1 MNRNYYIKRIS
12 ALLLLVSVIS
22 LSSCKKFLETKQFTQ
37 SNEDQFYKTASD
49 FEQAVVG
56 VYGALRS
63 IYTANS
69 MFFLFTDMRSDNTSV
84 YSPGGARG
92 PLSKSEY
99 DDFTLTPNT
108 EHMHSYWMSAYVV
121 INRSNDVLAKLE
133 ASDIAQALK
142 DQYAGELK
150 TLRATAYFNLVRL
163 FGKVPLVL
171 GRFENIDDA
180 YKKGRDAV
188 DDVYTQIVNDLTS
201 ATSLLTVARNTGDKT
216 GRIDKGT
223 AHTLLADVYLT
234 RKNFPLAAA
243 EFKKV
248 IDLNVYSLLPDYQT
262 LFSQGQQGNN
272 ETIWQIYFLTGV
284 AGLGNHFPLYYAP
297 INSQNVLTT
306 PGTGNPFGWCS
317 PTNDIYDA
325 YDPSDARRNSIAV
338 GFTGQNGVYYDYK
351 YIKNYVDLA
360 SGTGSGLSGK
370 DWYVYRYA
378 DVLLRY
384 AEALNEV
391 EGPDNAYQYINQVRA
406 RAGLADLSGLTK
418 DQFREAVYEEER
430 LESPFEGKRWFD
442 LNRTDRTLQVM
453 NAKLTTFDDPNTVGP
468 AVAIQE
474 HHKLLPIPALIRAN
488 SPAVDQNPGY

>member
-1 MNRNYYIKRIS
+1 
-12 ALLLLVSVIS
+12 
-22 LSSCKKFLETKQFTQ
+22 
-37 SNEDQFYKTASD
+37 
-49 FEQAVVG
+49 VVG
-56 VYGALRS
+56 IYGAFRN
-63 IYTANS
+63 IYTANGF
-69 MFFLFTDMRSDNTSV
+69 FFLFTDMRSDNTSV
-84 YSPGGARG
+84 YSPGGAAG
-92 PLSKSEY
+92 PLSKSEF
-99 DDFTLTPNT
+99 DDFTLTANT
-108 EHMHSYWMSAYVV
+108 EHISAWWNSAYRV
-121 INRSNDVLAKLE
+121 IGRCNDVLEKLE
-133 ASDIAQALK
+133 ASDIAQNLK
-142 DQYAGELK
+142 DEYTGELK
-150 TLRATAYFNLVRL
+150 TLRASAYFNLVRL
-163 FGKVPLVL
+163 FGGVPLIL

-180 YKKGRDAV
+180 YQKGRDSV
-188 DDVYTQIVNDLTS
+188 DDIYTQIVSDLTS
-201 ATSLLTVARNTGDKT
+201 ATSLLTTNKNTGDKT
-216 GRIDKGT
+216 GRVDKGI

-234 RKNFPLAAA
+234 RKNFPLAAT

-248 IDLNVYSLLPDYQT
+248 IDLNQYDLLPNYQT
-262 LFSQGQQGNN
+262 VFAQGQQGNI
-272 ETIWQIYFLTGV
+272 ETVWQIYFLTGV
-284 AGLGNHFPLYYAP
+284 AGLGNHFPIYYAP
-297 INSQNVLTT
+297 LNSQNVLTQ

-325 YDPSDARRNSIAV
+325 YDPADTRRASISV
-338 GFTGQNGVYYDYK
+338 GFTGQNGIYYDFK
-351 YIKNYVDLA
+351 YINNYVDLA

-430 LESPFEGKRWFD
+430 LESPVYEEERLESPFEGKRWFD